1 MSCTLL
7 PVLVK
12 AQASF
17 SIATDGA
24 LMRNFSPKQKFWAVG
39 QTVIADIHL
48 DKKESAYIW
57 LSYFSPGRFSN
68 RFVAPAFDPLTSPSP
83 VSVRVKGVWESREIS
98 VGWKHYF
105 KGAHNAED
113 RWNVYGRAGFGLM
126 FNRASNS
133 YATEVDTAVYDIA
146 SLPLQGEHRFNRL
159 TIDLAAGMEID
170 LGGKFY
176 FYSEFRTAIPSS
188 DYPAPVL
195 HQNKNVPL
203 PLILAAGIRIS
214 FDPGY

>member
-68 RFVAPAFDPLTSPSP
+68 RFPAPALDPLTSPSS
-83 VSVRVKGVWESREIS
+83 VLVRVRGVWESREIS
-98 VGWKHYF
+98 IGWKHYF
-105 KGAHNAED
+105 SGAHNAENK
-113 RWNVYGRAGFGLM
+113 WNLYGRAGFGLM

-133 YATEVDTAVYDIA
+133 YATEVDTAVYDI
-146 SLPLQGEHRFNRL
+146 SKLPLAGDNRFNRL
-159 TIDLAAGMEID
+159 TVDLAAGMEIS

-176 FYSEFRTAIPSS
+176 FYSELRTAIPSS

-195 HQNKNVPL
+195 HNNKNVPM
-203 PLILAAGIRIS
+203 PVILAAGVRIS
-214 FDPGY
+214 FEPVY